1 MGVVAVGI
9 PHLYYSQRQNK
20 NQGIKQQAQ
29 YPQVLK
35 TLLTHTA
42 GYNEV
47 TEHRMGKGRR
57 RVCTCMGGSTCMG
70 CGGEEGK
77 EEKTNNLVQ
86 DATGIVRH
94 LPLQCVTSYPKNG
107 YFTTRAAE

>member
-1 MGVVAVGI
+1 MRSLNIGW
-9 PHLYYSQRQNK
+9 
-20 NQGIKQQAQ
+20 
-29 YPQVLK
+29 
-35 TLLTHTA
+35 
-42 GYNEV
+42 
-47 TEHRMGKGRR
+47 GKEGD
-57 RVCTCMGGSTCMG
+57 VCARAWGGSTCMG